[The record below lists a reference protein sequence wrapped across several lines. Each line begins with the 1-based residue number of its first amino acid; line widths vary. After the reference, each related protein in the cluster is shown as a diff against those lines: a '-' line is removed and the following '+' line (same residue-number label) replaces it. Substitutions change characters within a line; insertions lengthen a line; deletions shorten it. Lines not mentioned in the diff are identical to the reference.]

1 LLGSPLPLT
10 HSLSIPSTGTSILES
25 TMSRSGGVE
34 RDWNSADEVVSDA
47 EQEDG
52 RLASISDLIKSRI
65 STRANSYDY
74 ECNDDE
80 IRALLISH
88 PEVATSCTTEELTR
102 LLQCKE
108 VTVDTVRILYEAC
121 PNAFRDLRSYDTLAY
136 LALRPEKVDVA
147 CYLADVCPSL
157 IIPTDAEARE
167 AGSSFTTPLHLAC
180 ERKTQNW
187 HLVKKICE
195 KNPDAILKKDRIG
208 CTPIHTGRNGRS
220 DSNEKEVFIAELLA
234 KTKPQVLMV
243 QSNTGYTPLHHAV
256 SRDSEKIATMF
267 LEMCPAAAGVRRSN
281 GCFPLHDYVSSNS
294 KAFSLDFLSSLI
306 QAYPPAARASAR
318 VAFLPLPRVFCS
330 RTRATAGAVRLL
342 LEAYPAASRTPT
354 RNRELPL
361 HCALRQAHRF
371 VSSDCIAL
379 LIEAN
384 PGACVE
390 TNGDGQTPMHVLL
403 QLTHERADLLKML
416 LERSLKP
423 LAMRARVARTIHL
436 AHLPVAL
443 DSATPFELIR
453 HMPPYAQET
462 ESFEILR
469 AFDSIGNCERNRDA
483 DKRDI
488 IAALE
493 LFHDMN
499 WSKGVGII
507 LDRYPCM
514 VGDVVSDVHSATVP
528 TALSFIGRHCPLS
541 TMFSALKAFPLVV
554 QNGGYDG
561 YGEDETDS
569 SSCRRAKKQRM

>member
-157 IIPTDAEARE
+157 IIPTDAELG
-167 AGSSFTTPLHLAC
+167 AGSYVTTPLHLAC
-180 ERKTQNW
+180 ERETQNW
-187 HLVKKICE
+187 QC
-195 KNPDAILKKDRIG
+195 
-208 CTPIHTGRNGRS
+208 
-220 DSNEKEVFIAELLA
+220 
-234 KTKPQVLMV
+234 
-243 QSNTGYTPLHHAV
+243 
-256 SRDSEKIATMF
+256 
-267 LEMCPAAAGVRRSN
+267 
-281 GCFPLHDYVSSNS
+281 
-294 KAFSLDFLSSLI
+294 
-306 QAYPPAARASAR
+306 
-318 VAFLPLPRVFCS
+318 
-330 RTRATAGAVRLL
+330 
-342 LEAYPAASRTPT
+342 
-354 RNRELPL
+354 
-361 HCALRQAHRF
+361 
-371 VSSDCIAL
+371 
-379 LIEAN
+379 
-384 PGACVE
+384 
-390 TNGDGQTPMHVLL
+390 
-403 QLTHERADLLKML
+403 
-416 LERSLKP
+416 
-423 LAMRARVARTIHL
+423 
-436 AHLPVAL
+436 
-443 DSATPFELIR
+443 
-453 HMPPYAQET
+453 
-462 ESFEILR
+462 
-469 AFDSIGNCERNRDA
+469 
-483 DKRDI
+483 
-488 IAALE
+488 
-493 LFHDMN
+493 
-499 WSKGVGII
+499 
-507 LDRYPCM
+507 
-514 VGDVVSDVHSATVP
+514 VVSDVHSATVP